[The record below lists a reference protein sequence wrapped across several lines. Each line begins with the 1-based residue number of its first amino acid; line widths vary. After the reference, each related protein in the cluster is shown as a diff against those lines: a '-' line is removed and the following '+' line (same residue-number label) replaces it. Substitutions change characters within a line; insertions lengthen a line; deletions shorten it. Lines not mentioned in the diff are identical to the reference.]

1 MTGLDQDSIEGE
13 INPFQNILLGNF
25 PQINLHSFLLMS
37 GNNGGSWTVQSG
49 RYVFQFLYKYMFYN
63 QWVYFSLTL
72 PLPVYPGK
80 GNLGTNKKVLQKLVY
95 NINLYEYY
103 SNTNVKND
111 ANNNNHKIISDC
123 KRNRTS
129 LQSLKLK
136 ISRLFRARSPLTI
149 ECRFTLKRVRDLII
163 TYSQQSNNLIWTIEK
178 KL

>member
-1 MTGLDQDSIEGE
+1 M
-13 INPFQNILLGNF
+13 
-25 PQINLHSFLLMS
+25 
-37 GNNGGSWTVQSG
+37 QSG

-80 GNLGTNKKVLQKLVY
+80 GNLGTNKKKFFKSWFT
-95 NINLYEYY
+95 ISTMYEYY

-163 TYSQQSNNLIWTIEK
+163 TYSQQSNNLI
-178 KL
+178 